1 MSEEN
6 TMKPLISICVPS
18 YNHQKFVKEAVE
30 SVLNQ
35 TYSNFELIIIDDC
48 SVDNSINIIKS
59 YDDPRIKFY
68 QNEDNMGGYRTLNK
82 AARLAKGDLVAI
94 LHTDDKYD
102 HHFLE
107 EIVKAYN
114 KYPDSKVFVTAVYN
128 QDDVLRHITPIYP
141 FNSEGIIT
149 RKEAMTRLT
158 YDNNIGNGVNLV
170 IHKDAL
176 CEKDLYNQKYTI
188 VGDLD
193 LFMRLA
199 ENYDFVYINKLL
211 TYYRMH
217 DSNLTH
223 KVFLEMVKQSHEV
236 YSKRLRNSKVISNDL
251 HRKLFRFQYKNM
263 INRAFYIGFK
273 YNSRVL
279 TQDILNFLRELYPEL
294 RYSYYWYLMFL
305 SSFFINNLSS
315 KLLIKLLFKLG
326 KYYKAYIAQNVYKL
340 SP

>member
-1 MSEEN
+1 
-6 TMKPLISICVPS
+6 MKPLISVCVPN
-18 YNHQKFVKEAVE
+18 YNYQNFVKEAVE

-48 SVDNSINIIKS
+48 SVDNSVNIIKS
-59 YDDPRIKFY
+59 YNDPRIKFY
-68 QNEDNMGGYRTLNK
+68 QNEENMGGYKTLNK
-82 AARLAKGDLVAI
+82 AVRLAKGELVAI

-102 HHFLE
+102 LHFLE

-114 KYPDSKVFVTAVYN
+114 KYPDHKVFVTAIYN
-128 QDDVLRHITPIYP
+128 QDDVLGHLTPIYP
-141 FNSEGIIT
+141 FNSEGLIS
-149 RKEAMTRLT
+149 RKEAMTRLA

-170 IHKDAL
+170 VHKDAL
-176 CEKDLYNQKYTI
+176 CEKDFYNIKYTP

-217 DSNLTH
+217 ESNLTH

-236 YSKRLRNSKVISNDL
+236 YNKHLNASKVISQDL
-251 HRKLFRFQYKNM
+251 HRKLFKFQYKNM
-263 INRAFYIGFK
+263 INRAFYMGLK
-273 YNSRVL
+273 YNSSSL
-279 TQDILNFLRELYPEL
+279 TQNILNFLREIYPEL
-294 RYSYYWYLMFL
+294 RYSPYWYLMFL

-326 KYYKAYIAQNVYKL
+326 QYYKAYIAENVYKL